1 MTTRNYNTTI
11 GKPFIRGQEVLI
23 RYGTSETDRIKLSI
37 TEVKAIVDSNGDTNI
52 IQGFSNNI
60 DKTISLSQLS
70 SETFE
75 LINPSTGESLSQEMS
90 LQNLFVAI
98 ISYIRKTQKEVYPD

>member
-1 MTTRNYNTTI
+1 MNNRNYNTTLS
-11 GKPFIRGQEVLI
+11 KPFIRGQEI
-23 RYGTSETDRIKLSI
+23 IIKYGVSESERIKLSI
-37 TEVKAIVDSNGDTNI
+37 TEVEAIVDADGDTNI
-52 IQGFSNNI
+52 IQGFSNSI

-75 LINPSTGESLSQEMS
+75 LINPTTGENIGQQMS

-98 ISYIRKTQKEVYPD
+98 VSYIRKIQKEVYPE